1 MAELIPHVSLS
12 NYFVGLS
19 PNCFQRNIHSNKA
32 IKNSKYLMRSNIK
45 MNSEQSLTS
54 LTENQ
59 LRDIAY
65 KVLENAIN
73 ELKQNQHSTKEWMN
87 LKEGSIYAGVAVN
100 TFNKFILRGLR
111 ISVIGAVKRVSKT
124 EIDNFLN
131 KHSY

>member
-1 MAELIPHVSLS
+1 
-12 NYFVGLS
+12 
-19 PNCFQRNIHSNKA
+19 
-32 IKNSKYLMRSNIK
+32 